1 MKMGVEVGWLLQ
13 QHEIEGMKLIAG
25 EKGLQ
30 KVMEKVN
37 LLDNPDMIRWIKD
50 GEFLIT
56 AGYILNEDQQL
67 QQTFISEL
75 AKHHCVGLGIKLKR
89 YMDKV
94 PQVMLEQ
101 AEEYSLPIIEL
112 PYDRSFAEIT
122 SFLYRRI
129 FRQEISEE
137 KQYALIYNR
146 ISEIVIR
153 DRGRQELLQAIGD
166 VVYDPLLLT
175 DSELILQDYRW
186 HGHFIEEMG
195 EKIHLDTGEKI
206 FPDLLVGEILQE
218 YQKRKFEV
226 LIKEIRCGEQKISA
240 ILFPVTEK
248 DALLGFMVFLEN
260 EQPFDRQ
267 LYDFASGIKPVMA
280 LEFLR
285 NSLQRQEKSNLK
297 YYFLKTILFDETL
310 SREDIIR
317 ECKRYDFDYTKKY
330 ACAVVCLAEE
340 RVFEANARKNLKDL
354 KHIIFDEVEK
364 NVSGYE
370 LKYYRVYH
378 NNSIILFFEFP
389 NGSDREENYGILTRI
404 LQEISNRM
412 QKNGIWL
419 ESGVSKIVCGVDEIR
434 NCYYHALDALS
445 MGRRVEKNGSVYL
458 YHRQEPLHILQRALS
473 EKEQEQIYEETIA
486 CLDRYDRENNTDFL
500 YTLEKYMENNYSV
513 VQTAEELFI
522 HRNTMTGRLNK
533 ITELLNM
540 DWQDARKC
548 QMLRIGIDIRKLLE
562 RRESDEG

>member
-1 MKMGVEVGWLLQ
+1 MGVEVGWLLQ

-75 AKHHCVGLGIKLKR
+75 EKHHCVGLGIKLKR

-240 ILFPVTEK
+240 ILFPVIEK
-248 DALLGFMVFLEN
+248 DALLGFMVFW
-260 EQPFDRQ
+260 
-267 LYDFASGIKPVMA
+267 KM
-280 LEFLR
+280 
-285 NSLQRQEKSNLK
+285 NSLLTDSCM
-297 YYFLKTILFDETL
+297 TL
-310 SREDIIR
+310 HRE
-317 ECKRYDFDYTKKY
+317 
-330 ACAVVCLAEE
+330 
-340 RVFEANARKNLKDL
+340 
-354 KHIIFDEVEK
+354 
-364 NVSGYE
+364 
-370 LKYYRVYH
+370 
-378 NNSIILFFEFP
+378 
-389 NGSDREENYGILTRI
+389 
-404 LQEISNRM
+404 SNR
-412 QKNGIWL
+412 
-419 ESGVSKIVCGVDEIR
+419 
-434 NCYYHALDALS
+434 
-445 MGRRVEKNGSVYL
+445 
-458 YHRQEPLHILQRALS
+458 
-473 EKEQEQIYEETIA
+473 
-486 CLDRYDRENNTDFL
+486 
-500 YTLEKYMENNYSV
+500 
-513 VQTAEELFI
+513 
-522 HRNTMTGRLNK
+522 
-533 ITELLNM
+533 
-540 DWQDARKC
+540 
-548 QMLRIGIDIRKLLE
+548 
-562 RRESDEG
+562 